1 MAEAFRCIKEVR
13 HPTILPL
20 VLYDIPSELPG
31 NSWSPNPAK
40 PRFVLSYK
48 KPPFDTVFVDI
59 ALKMKEI
66 GASPNKRP
74 DGSKVYTLPVLS
86 DPNTGALITDSWA
99 IAVYLDETY
108 LEKPVFPNRGSKGL
122 IRSFGSAV
130 GALLR
135 ASLGFN
141 LLRSSQG
148 KARCSLGN
156 HRAKIL
162 RFHKDLVQGG

>member
-1 MAEAFRCIKEVR
+1 MTSPPSSPETVGAHRPSSVASCPFPERC
-13 HPTILPL
+13 
-20 VLYDIPSELPG
+20 
-31 NSWSPNPAK
+31 
-40 PRFVLSYK
+40 RFVLSYK

-108 LEKPVFPNRGSKGL
+108 PEKPVFLKGSRGR
-122 IRSFGSAV
+122 IRSFDSVV

-141 LLRSSQG
+141 LLRSSHILNERSQEPFTTA
-148 KARCSLGN
+148 KEERKGN

-162 RFHKDLVQGG
+162 QFRKDLVRGG